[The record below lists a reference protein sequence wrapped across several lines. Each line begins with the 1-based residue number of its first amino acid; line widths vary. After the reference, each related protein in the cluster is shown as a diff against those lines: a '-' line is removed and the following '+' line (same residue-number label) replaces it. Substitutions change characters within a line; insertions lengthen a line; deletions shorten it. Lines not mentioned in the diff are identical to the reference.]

1 MRADAHRRNEK
12 INALVRDKR
21 IELAKSHLRSR
32 KQLEELLA
40 KRTNT
45 LETMQTVLLRLETAA
60 GDIQIMQA
68 YESATTTMK
77 ALLAHP
83 SLKNADQTLD
93 AMADALADQKE
104 VEDAIGSAAR
114 ADIDEDELSAELA
127 ALEIKELAPEV
138 KAPVAEAER
147 PIESAPETQPERI
160 AELA

>member
-1 MRADAHRRNEK
+1 M
-12 INALVRDKR
+12 
-21 IELAKSHLRSR
+21 ELAKSHLRSR

-68 YESATTTMK
+68 YESATSTMK

-104 VEDAIGSAAR
+104 VEDAIGSAAG

-127 ALEIKELAPEV
+127 ALEIKETKKTAIEV
-138 KAPVAEAER
+138 RAPVAEPER
-147 PIESAPETQPERI
+147 PIESAPEKQPERI